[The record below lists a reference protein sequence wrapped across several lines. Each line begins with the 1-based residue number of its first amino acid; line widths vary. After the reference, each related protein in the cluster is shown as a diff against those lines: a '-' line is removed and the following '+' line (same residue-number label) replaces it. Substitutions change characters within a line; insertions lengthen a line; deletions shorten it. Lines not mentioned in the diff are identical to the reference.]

1 MCNTCGCKDAESFE
15 AQNERVC
22 DYCEREAKDMGM
34 VTFPNGLAVCD
45 ICFEEQSGEMGAES
59 FDAEYTSQQIA
70 EEISKSLSNKSKNER
85 EHYADLE
92 EALKLIG
99 ENTKSSNRRAYD
111 IIKKYDF
118 DKDLKKSLLSMGA
131 ESFEANA
138 GGLKCNVCQNMVAN
152 TDGDK
157 YFVCDTCANDEG
169 MGAESFNA
177 GNMNQYEDCPKHPM
191 GKNKGHGWFNT
202 YQCKHCGKVDEF
214 MSAESF
220 DAQTKLT
227 AFTRGKD
234 WEGKPYTGQI
244 FPDHPDL
251 DHELADRNQDGKMAS
266 WERAIGNQVA
276 RGKSRFKAPR
286 KMAKTTTKFTQRKPI
301 TAASSLLPYAI
312 AVGALA
318 TIFGLRGK
326 E

>member
-1 MCNTCGCKDAESFE
+1 MCNTCGCKDAESF
-15 AQNERVC
+15 
-22 DYCEREAKDMGM
+22 
-34 VTFPNGLAVCD
+34 
-45 ICFEEQSGEMGAES
+45 GAETFELIMIDS
-59 FDAEYTSQQIA
+59 LGKRETFGEYETYEDAEI
-70 EEISKSLSNKSKNER
+70 
-85 EHYADLE
+85 DLE
-92 EALKLIG
+92 ESFPREDYEMMDFEII
-99 ENTKSSNRRAYD
+99 NKSTNPPSR
-111 IIKKYDF
+111 KHKF
-118 DKDLKKSLLSMGA
+118 GA
-131 ESFEANA
+131 ESFE
-138 GGLKCNVCQNMVAN
+138 
-152 TDGDK
+152 
-157 YFVCDTCANDEG
+157 
-169 MGAESFNA
+169 
-177 GNMNQYEDCPKHPM
+177 
-191 GKNKGHGWFNT
+191 
-202 YQCKHCGKVDEF
+202 
-214 MSAESF
+214 
-220 DAQTKLT
+220 AQTKLT